1 MPWET
6 MRLYCLSTSLTVPFT
21 SDRRPP
27 GKVKERGQEPEAG
40 SQKEPVHLSTHHLLI
55 IHPSVYPSISVC
67 LLGQLSIDRNKL
79 FIYFPSSIHL
89 LIY

>member
-67 LLGQLSIDRNKL
+67 LANCLLTETNFSFISHLLSIC
-79 FIYFPSSIHL
+79 
-89 LIY
+89 